1 MDISLSSSCTA
12 SKLSSA
18 EELINVEA
26 QSRMTHSK
34 NWLGLS
40 KLGPGQNY
48 WQLWSSINSRIRGRQ
63 SAPPPIKRSIPEFHQ
78 GPAHERSWAKV
89 EIECAPTKHKKD
101 RSRNI
106 LRGKGNAEDV
116 GWGTKVYVQKQSGP
130 SNGILHRFCLT
141 KGSTLTSQD
150 YNPSSVVYVSKPTRA
165 IWRYLLSE
173 FRALLCCSLSQLNQ
187 PGAFNRGAQDCR
199 DCQTAGTVQS
209 LPAGIGSPACPPF
222 TLATADQGAPARWR
236 LYYDCSVCT

>member
-26 QSRMTHSK
+26 QSRMTPSK

-78 GPAHERSWAKV
+78 VPAHERSCAKV

-106 LRGKGNAEDV
+106 LRGKGNAD
-116 GWGTKVYVQKQSGP
+116 GHWISAA
-130 SNGILHRFCLT
+130 R
-141 KGSTLTSQD
+141 STA
-150 YNPSSVVYVSKPTRA
+150 VRKPAPTVRLPA
-165 IWRYLLSE
+165 PYSPRQRGLDPR
-173 FRALLCCSLSQLNQ
+173 RALLLLLQRPMRERSPVRVYTTIVVSLRRV
-187 PGAFNRGAQDCR
+187 GHIFEY
-199 DCQTAGTVQS
+199 VW
-209 LPAGIGSPACPPF
+209 GSMWLKSAYV
-222 TLATADQGAPARWR
+222 L
-236 LYYDCSVCT
+236 

>member
-1 MDISLSSSCTA
+1 MDISLSRSWTA

-106 LRGKGNAEDV
+106 LRGKGNAD
-116 GWGTKVYVQKQSGP
+116 GHWISAA
-130 SNGILHRFCLT
+130 R
-141 KGSTLTSQD
+141 STA
-150 YNPSSVVYVSKPTRA
+150 VRK
-165 IWRYLLSE
+165 
-173 FRALLCCSLSQLNQ
+173 
-187 PGAFNRGAQDCR
+187 
-199 DCQTAGTVQS
+199 TAATAR
-209 LPAGIGSPACPPF
+209 LPAPAGIGSPARAPF
-222 TLATADQGAPARWR
+222 TLATADEGAPARSR
-236 LYYDCSVCT
+236 SSTIVVSVSRVRHISKDEGQ

>member
-106 LRGKGNAEDV
+106 LRGKGNAE
-116 GWGTKVYVQKQSGP
+116 GHWISAA
-130 SNGILHRFCLT
+130 R
-141 KGSTLTSQD
+141 STAVRKTAATARLPAPYSRRQRGLD
-150 YNPSSVVYVSKPTRA
+150 PR
-165 IWRYLLSE
+165 
-173 FRALLCCSLSQLNQ
+173 RALLLLLQRPMRERLPVRVYTTIVVSLRRVGHMYFRICVRVNVIKKCIHITKVCNLKMNTSKFLH
-187 PGAFNRGAQDCR
+187 
-199 DCQTAGTVQS
+199 
-209 LPAGIGSPACPPF
+209 LIIPF
-222 TLATADQGAPARWR
+222 
-236 LYYDCSVCT
+236 SFKN

>member
-1 MDISLSSSCTA
+1 MDISLSRSWTA

-106 LRGKGNAEDV
+106 LRGKGNAE
-116 GWGTKVYVQKQSGP
+116 GHWISAA
-130 SNGILHRFCLT
+130 R
-141 KGSTLTSQD
+141 STAVRKT
-150 YNPSSVVYVSKPTRA
+150 A
-165 IWRYLLSE
+165 
-173 FRALLCCSLSQLNQ
+173 A
-187 PGAFNRGAQDCR
+187 
-199 DCQTAGTVQS
+199 TAGTAGTAR
-209 LPAGIGSPACPPF
+209 LPPPYSRRQRGLDPRHAPLLLLQRPMRERLP
-222 TLATADQGAPARWR
+222 LASILRF
-236 LYYDCSVCT
+236 